1 MHFLN
6 PSAFYLATLIPIVA
20 LLHFLKLRRQR
31 HVVPS
36 VMLWLQAVEDMKANV
51 PFQRLRN
58 SLLFFIQTLFLI
70 IVIATVARPALRQP
84 GFLRGQSVLIID
96 NSASMQSTEL
106 GKSRFDAAKAEAS
119 KLIERLPPGGQMM
132 IVDTSHP
139 PRHIR
144 QAFTADKEKLR
155 RAVEKLPAQHTSPG
169 LRAIFDSLQIY
180 VNAPNTQVFF
190 ISDNFE
196 DVPESASHIDKIGI
210 GERGDNVG
218 IVQFSVTHELNEYQ
232 VLVGVQNFG
241 NTEKAVQIWLGF
253 EEGNSFDDETIV
265 LAAGETQ
272 SLVFPLSDEGMDGQ
286 VISARLELEDDFS
299 LDDVASAILHPPARL
314 RVLLVSDRKQT
325 LLPHMLEA
333 IPNVELLQIQPED
346 YHGQADRDIL
356 IFDQFAPE
364 PFPDGNAIFLN
375 PADGLPFMSAQKN
388 EQSVRVIDQKQVD
401 SVMSGVSLI
410 DLRVK
415 ESLTVEL
422 PIWGIPFVETTG
434 TPLIWLGRQGDQKVV
449 VFAFDPFDLRV
460 SQFALSI
467 PAAPI
472 LMSQCLEWL
481 GSGRDAIQPAVVKA
495 GKSVKIRLDHP
506 DQVNRVTVQLPD
518 GTHVDLVE
526 RTSSI
531 IFTDTTQIGVYTVF
545 VDEQQFGKFAVNL
558 LNPQESNL
566 SPPELE
572 QHAVSTALSEIGRK
586 QPDEQEVNREVWG
599 YVAFFALLLLV
610 VEWWVYHRNL

>member
-6 PSAFYLATLIPIVA
+6 PSAFYLAALIPIVA

-36 VMLWLQAVEDMKANV
+36 VMLWLQAIEDMKANV

-58 SLLFFIQTLFLI
+58 SLLLFLQTLFLI

-106 GKSRFDAAKAEAS
+106 GKSRLDAAKAEAL
-119 KLIERLPPGGQMM
+119 KLIERLHPGGQMM
-132 IVDTSHP
+132 IIDTSHP

-155 RAVEKLPAQHTSPG
+155 RAVEKLPAQHTSPE
-169 LRAIFDSLQIY
+169 LRAIFDSLQLY
-180 VNAPNTQVFF
+180 ANTPNTQIFF

-196 DVPESASHIDKIGI
+196 DVPASASHIDKIRV

-241 NTEKAVQIWLGF
+241 NAEKTVQIWLEF

-272 SLVFPLSDEGMDGQ
+272 SLVFPFSDEGIDGQ
-286 VISARLELEDDFS
+286 VISARLVEDDLA
-299 LDDVASAILHPPARL
+299 LDNVASAILHPPSKL

-325 LLPHMLEA
+325 LLTHMLKA
-333 IPNVELLQIQPED
+333 IPNVELLQIQTED
-346 YHGQADRDIL
+346 YHGLTDRDIL
-356 IFDQFAPE
+356 IFDQFVPE
-364 PFPDGNAIFLN
+364 PLPDGNVIFLN

-388 EQSVRVIDQKQVD
+388 EQPIRVIDQKQVD
-401 SVMSGVSLI
+401 SVMSGISLI

-415 ESLTVEL
+415 ESLSVEL
-422 PIWGIPFVETTG
+422 PIWGISLVETTG
-434 TPLIWLGRQGDQKVV
+434 APLIWLGRQGDQKVV
-449 VFAFDPFDLRV
+449 VFAFDPFDLRI

-481 GSGRDAIQPAVVKA
+481 GSGTDAIQPTVVKV
-495 GKSVKIRLDHP
+495 GDPVKIRLDHP
-506 DQVNRVTVQLPD
+506 DQVDRVTVQLPG
-518 GTHVDLVE
+518 GTRLDLVE
-526 RTSSI
+526 RTSPI
-531 IFTDTTQIGVYTVF
+531 IFAETTQIGVYTVF
-545 VDEQQFGKFAVNL
+545 VDEQQFGRFAVNL
-558 LNPQESNL
+558 LNPQASNL
-566 SPPELE
+566 SPPQLE
-572 QHAVSTALSEIGRK
+572 QEAVSTARPEIEQK

-599 YVAFFALLLLV
+599 YVAFFALLLLA